1 MNCSD
6 SDLIFGD
13 PKRNCTAKMVEK
25 IVCKLV
31 RSEVTVG
38 SRRCQAGRSLVLSAA
53 ISGPIP
59 ANDQQVSDGAH
70 QCLPCA
76 E

>member
-1 MNCSD
+1 
-6 SDLIFGD
+6 
-13 PKRNCTAKMVEK
+13 MVEK
-25 IVCKLV
+25 IVCELV
-31 RSEVTVG
+31 RREVTVG
-38 SRRCQAGRSLVLSAA
+38 SRRCQAGRQGGRQILSAA

-70 QCLPCA
+70 QARQCLPCA

>member
-1 MNCSD
+1 
-6 SDLIFGD
+6 
-13 PKRNCTAKMVEK
+13 MVKK
-25 IVCKLV
+25 IVCNPV
-31 RSEVTVG
+31 RREVTVG

-70 QCLPCA
+70 QARQCLPCA

>member
-1 MNCSD
+1 
-6 SDLIFGD
+6 
-13 PKRNCTAKMVEK
+13 MVKK
-25 IVCKLV
+25 IVCNPV
-31 RSEVTVG
+31 RREVTVG